1 MYAIAIGDRDMVTSF
16 RLVGVKGIVVSSVD
30 EAWRALSKV
39 VESVDVALII
49 ISEEFSTKMR
59 DNIDKLRLSRMAP
72 LILEVPVRLGPSGA
86 IDMSDIVRRAIGVK
100 V

>member
-16 RLVGVKGIVVSSVD
+16 RLVGLKGIVVSSVD
-30 EAWRALSKV
+30 EAWRALSKA

-59 DNIDKLRLSRMAP
+59 DNIDKLRLSRIAP
-72 LILEVPVRLGPSGA
+72 LILEVPGRLGPSGA

>member
-1 MYAIAIGDRDMVTSF
+1 MYALVIGDRDMVTSF

-30 EAWRALSKV
+30 EAWRALSKA

-59 DNIDKLRLSRMAP
+59 DNIDKLRSSRIAP
-72 LILEVPVRLGPSGA
+72 LILEVPGRLGPSGA
-86 IDMSDIVRRAIGVK
+86 IDMSDIVRKAIGVK